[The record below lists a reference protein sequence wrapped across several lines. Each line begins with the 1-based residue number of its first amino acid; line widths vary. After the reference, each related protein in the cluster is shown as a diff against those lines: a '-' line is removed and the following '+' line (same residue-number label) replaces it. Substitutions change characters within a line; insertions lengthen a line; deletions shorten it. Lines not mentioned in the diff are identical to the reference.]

1 MPGSSGYRC
10 HIHAAIDH
18 LSKVDPFL
26 SPWIQSLPTCDL
38 VTRKDLFAC
47 LCEAIISQL
56 VSSAAA
62 KTLIRRVRKAIG
74 GSFKPK
80 LLVDLPVTLL
90 RECGLSGTKAKC
102 LVESA
107 RQVSTGMIDLKKLA
121 RRSESEITGAL
132 TAIHGIGP
140 WTAEIVMIF
149 GMGKQDILPVRDLGL
164 RHGLAR
170 LYSLKEIPLP
180 RDCVYLTQSWRPYRS
195 IGTWYLWRI
204 KDFSK

>member
-1 MPGSSGYRC
+1 LSVSSGDRC
-10 HIHAAIDH
+10 HINAAIDH
-18 LSKVDPFL
+18 LSNADPAL
-26 SPWIQSLPTCDL
+26 ASWIHVLPTCDL
-38 VTRKDLFAC
+38 VTRKDLFSC

-62 KTLIRRVRKAIG
+62 KTLIGRVRKAIG
-74 GSFKPK
+74 GSFNPI

-90 RECGLSGTKAKC
+90 RECGLSGSKAKC

-107 RQVSTGMIDLKKLA
+107 RQVSTGMIDLENLA
-121 RRSESEITGAL
+121 RSSESEIADAL

-149 GMGKQDILPVRDLGL
+149 GMGKRDVLPINDLGV
-164 RHGLAR
+164 RHGLAK
-170 LYSLKEIPLP
+170 LYSLKDVPLP
-180 RDCVYLTQSWRPYRS
+180 RECVYLTESWRPYRS

-204 KDFSK
+204 KDSAK